1 MGIILNKVYN
11 NNIFQLSLCS
21 IVIEFQ
27 CVALETMVYAVIHN
41 AFLGKTK
48 TKQCLKMVSDVGITE
63 DYHSLYVNSRCLKR
77 HDRTT

>member
-1 MGIILNKVYN
+1 MGILNKVYN
-11 NNIFQLSLCS
+11 NNIFQSSLYS

-41 AFLGKTK
+41 TFLGKIK
-48 TKQCLKMVSDVGITE
+48 TNQCLRMASGVGITE
-63 DYHSLYVNSRCLKR
+63 DYHNLYVNSRCLKR